1 MFGCPKQPLCPHRAG
16 RIRTLS
22 EEFWPESSRS
32 QAGSLGRPQA
42 AGVRDRRCG
51 AARDHNKAPQHPRPK
66 PSARSDRWADPR
78 HAKMSDRPPPSPLL
92 VLVLCRPACKGS
104 QRLRPGRGYD
114 RPALVR
120 VRESDISV
128 SSEWEALEATVWS
141 QGGWKVFTKPSPSR
155 RVGAAMRSDPRA
167 LLVLAGVARAA
178 VAVPA
183 LRRKYLRAGWLFGFL
198 LCL

>member
-32 QAGSLGRPQA
+32 RAGSLGRPQA
-42 AGVRDRRCG
+42 AGVRYRHCG

-78 HAKMSDRPPPSPLL
+78 HAKMSDRPRFAHLL
-92 VLVLCRPACKGS
+92 VLVLRRPAREVPES
-104 QRLRPGRGYD
+104 PRPGRGYD

-120 VRESDISV
+120 VRERDINADP
-128 SSEWEALEATVWS
+128 EWEALEATLWC

-183 LRRKYLRAGWLFGFL
+183 WAGSSSERSGLFGSL